1 MPERTKRKLQLGL
14 AWAKVNENIAGIPH
28 GNGSPINVAGLHL
41 QQALAQG
48 HRGIEGGG
56 ECGCRK
62 AKFTFR
68 QTNTKPDCGRQR
80 RQRVASKELP
90 VGRSM
95 K

>member
-41 QQALAQG
+41 QQALAQEHSG
-48 HRGIEGGG
+48 TGGGG
-56 ECGCRK
+56 EYGCRR

-80 RQRVASKELP
+80 VASKELP